1 MNNISKPTAKNKQ
14 NNPLRLARAEAFYKH
29 LSSYRDVHLDD
40 SFYELSKHEGFSR
53 AQIDLAV
60 NDLVK
65 RGLAVIEHQR
75 LMVIV
80 KLNYEES
87 DEVVV

>member
-1 MNNISKPTAKNKQ
+1 MNNISKPTAENKQ

-29 LSSYRDVHLDD
+29 LISYPDVHLDD
-40 SFYELSKHEGFSR
+40 SFYELSKYEGFSR

-65 RGLAVIEHQR
+65 RGVAVIKASR
-75 LMVIV
+75 LMIIV
-80 KLNYEES
+80 KLIYEES
-87 DEVVV
+87 KEVIV

>member
-14 NNPLRLARAEAFYKH
+14 NNPLRLARAKAFYKH
-29 LSSYRDVHLDD
+29 LSSNGNVLLDN

-65 RGLAVIEHQR
+65 SGLAVIEHHR

-80 KLNYEES
+80 KLIYEES
-87 DEVVV
+87 KEVIE